1 VWSCFALLLIALAV
15 PLQYSHILRG
25 CIVSNNP
32 KMHEHNVKASELEL
46 ITGLSWNY
54 VRRYYYVVASYNRPW
69 AYFTVWMQLLS
80 LAWIVLTCL
89 TMHSASLTLM
99 RALLFLVPLLLWV
112 MGIAIRRPYRLF
124 TSNVALVC
132 TIVALSLDC
141 LAFALLA
148 SRDKSP
154 FSKLSVMEPFLQF
167 LNIAWPCVIILGCL
181 CSFSPLQN
189 VLPHKWVR
197 WPVHLDSYDDAGGI
211 VDTLAAGRFPRSTCF
226 LSAIFNNHFLDRD
239 AFSRFYSRTPEFV
252 NPELLKPHI
261 RALDSLFRCNK
272 GKGPALSQHE
282 LHHADFPVCNDDG
295 AGRCT
300 SSGTPCHWQ
309 LRTLWKTGWGCTTA
323 S

>member
-1 VWSCFALLLIALAV
+1 MWSCFALLLIALAV

-124 TSNVALVC
+124 TSNAALVC
-132 TIVALSLDC
+132 TVVALSLDC

-197 WPVHLDSYDDAGGI
+197 WPVSLDSYHDAGGI
-211 VDTLAAGRFPRSTCF
+211 VDTLAAGRFTPVARAFYQPFLIIDAFFRSRCVFALLFAHSRVCESGAAQAAHPRPGQFVQVQQRQRACTSI
-226 LSAIFNNHFLDRD
+226 ARD
-239 AFSRFYSRTPEFV
+239 AS
-252 NPELLKPHI
+252 
-261 RALDSLFRCNK
+261 C
-272 GKGPALSQHE
+272 
-282 LHHADFPVCNDDG
+282 
-295 AGRCT
+295 
-300 SSGTPCHWQ
+300 
-309 LRTLWKTGWGCTTA
+309 
-323 S
+323 